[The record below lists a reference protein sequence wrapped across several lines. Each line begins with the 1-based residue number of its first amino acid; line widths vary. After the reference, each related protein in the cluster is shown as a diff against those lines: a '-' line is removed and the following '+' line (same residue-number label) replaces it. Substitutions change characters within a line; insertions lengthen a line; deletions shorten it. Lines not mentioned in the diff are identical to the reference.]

1 MMSVNTQEWTSE
13 SVQNCLDGYSELF
26 FLYNTSFVGSTW
38 SHGSTLNNPP
48 ETTPSR
54 TQLLMIKWDLEK
66 ALMELSDGQRRL
78 FRLRYS
84 AGMTHEQ
91 LALCMG
97 CSRRHIST
105 MLRRMSQ
112 LLLKTLSNG

>member
-1 MMSVNTQEWTSE
+1 MMSLDTQEWTSE

-26 FLYNTSFVGSTW
+26 FLYTTSFVGSTW
-38 SHGSTLNNPP
+38 SHGSTLSNPS
-48 ETTPSR
+48 ENAPSR

-66 ALMELSDGQRRL
+66 ALMELSEQHRRL

-84 AGMTHEQ
+84 AGMTHQQ
-91 LALCMG
+91 LALCLG
-97 CSRRHIST
+97 CSRRRVSR
-105 MLRRMSQ
+105 MLQRMSQ